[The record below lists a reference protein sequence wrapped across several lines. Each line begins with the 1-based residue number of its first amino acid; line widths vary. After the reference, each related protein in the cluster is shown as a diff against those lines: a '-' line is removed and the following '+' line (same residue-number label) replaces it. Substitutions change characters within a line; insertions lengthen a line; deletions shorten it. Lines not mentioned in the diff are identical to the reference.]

1 MAGCDRIWEDI
12 TRCVKCYPC
21 FSRATET
28 QVNIQQA
35 GPGRQ
40 SDFST
45 CNRVVG
51 LLHRLIRRSQGQKN
65 LTGRTDP
72 RSDPRRHRLR
82 LHFQADW
89 KSAAFT
95 QLCSKACQ
103 KWQENTTN
111 TPCLEI
117 SIDSMKHLCL
127 FGGEPPRWIY
137 AKHLQNEVSDLCKAG
152 WTNLDDT
159 FQHVQ
164 WTPLRPPPSMRLHPR
179 PRSWMTQQGHGN
191 AAICCNGAEAS
202 RLCKR
207 ST

>member
-12 TRCVKCYPC
+12 RRCVT
-21 FSRATET
+21 RAIET
-28 QVNIQQA
+28 RDSSQHPASWA
-35 GPGRQ
+35 GTAARLFDMQPGGGPPSSSNSSITRSEE
-40 SDFST
+40 SD
-45 CNRVVG
+45 
-51 LLHRLIRRSQGQKN
+51 
-65 LTGRTDP
+65 
-72 RSDPRRHRLR
+72 RSDRSTEWSTSSSSSSSLS
-82 LHFQADW
+82 ADW

-103 KWQENTTN
+103 KWQENTTK

-179 PRSWMTQQGHGN
+179 PCSWMTQQGHGN